1 MPESV
6 TYVPGTTCNLSALK
20 GTHQR
25 FGGRYS
31 TLRPDL
37 HDVLDAI
44 TLIHYKMIER
54 YHDRGVANQWRQF
67 VGRVF
72 KESNVAYT
80 VDDKGGVHPL
90 VDQEFARNI
99 ATAIAGLGLPRYEMA
114 RRAFEAAD
122 TKLKQLR
129 LDAKGAIRDTFEA
142 AETLTKLI

>member
-1 MPESV
+1 
-6 TYVPGTTCNLSALK
+6 
-20 GTHQR
+20 
-25 FGGRYS
+25 
-31 TLRPDL
+31 
-37 HDVLDAI
+37 
-44 TLIHYKMIER
+44 MIER